1 MNREEVKIGI
11 LNIPNSNILLEL
23 PTSFGKSK
31 YSLDIMDKRKPEKRI
46 LIVIPRLVLIENWKE
61 EIHKWGYDKYLSMVE
76 FSTYVSLPKRAGK
89 YDFVIFDEVQHLSE
103 RCQRFLNNIEIKNAV
118 LLSATVK
125 KSLKQNLQL
134 LFKNL
139 YCYKI
144 SMKEAIEEDI
154 LPNPKVYLIP
164 LTLDNQK
171 KDCVIV
177 RNPKGI
183 LPIVRVDYFLRW
195 NIIKSKIKNRIE
207 IMCTPLQYISDLDS
221 TINYWKRRFLISN
234 NAGIKNKWLHLCGE
248 RLKWLSEQ
256 KNPIILQILSKLQK
270 ERTLTFCNNIK
281 QTEILGKYA
290 INSKSI
296 DSDKNLELFNTEKI
310 HHITACDM
318 LNEGMNLIN
327 CRVGIYANL
336 HSSEIITKQRLGR
349 ILRHS
354 KPIIIIPYYKG
365 TREEELVKIMI
376 EEYSKD
382 SIINI
387 NNINDIKL

>member
-270 ERTLTFCNNIK
+270 ERTLTFCNNIE
-281 QTEILGKYA
+281 QTEVLGKYA
-290 INSKSI
+290 INSKFI
-296 DSDKNLELFNTEKI
+296 DSDKNLELFNSKRI
-310 HHITACDM
+310 NHITACNM
-318 LNEGMNLIN
+318 LNEGMNLVE

-336 HSSEIITKQRLGR
+336 NSSEIIIKQRLGR
-349 ILRHS
+349 ILRH
-354 KPIIIIPYYKG
+354 KNPIIIIPYYKG
-365 TREEELVKIMI
+365 TREEELVNIMLEDYNPVLI
-376 EEYSKD
+376 QTVTLND
-382 SIINI
+382 LNI
-387 NNINDIKL
+387 